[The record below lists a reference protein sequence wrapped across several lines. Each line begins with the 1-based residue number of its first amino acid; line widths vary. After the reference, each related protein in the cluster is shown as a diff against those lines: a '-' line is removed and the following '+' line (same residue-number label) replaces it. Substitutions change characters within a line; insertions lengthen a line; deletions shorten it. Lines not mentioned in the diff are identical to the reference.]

1 MLEKTKTV
9 SWMMIIALV
18 LLVVLVVISLTT
30 KQTVVNKDGSVAQI
44 SSSNFL
50 KKS

>member
-9 SWMMIIALV
+9 SWMLIIALV
-18 LLVVLVVISLTT
+18 LLVVLVVIQLTT
-30 KQTVVNKDGSVAQI
+30 KQTILNKDGSVSTV
-44 SSSNFL
+44 SSTNLL